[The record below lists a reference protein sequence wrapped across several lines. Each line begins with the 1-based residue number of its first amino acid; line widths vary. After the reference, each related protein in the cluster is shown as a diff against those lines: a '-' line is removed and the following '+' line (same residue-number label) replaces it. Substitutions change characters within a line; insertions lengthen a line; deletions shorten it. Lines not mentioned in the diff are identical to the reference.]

1 MAFLDHVELNIKAGK
16 GGDGVVRWRR
26 ERAVDMGGP
35 AGGDGGKGGN
45 VYVVGQRNLH
55 TLHHF
60 AHEKDF
66 AAQDGQPGGSKQ
78 MHGASGED
86 LYLYFPLGTELYI
99 PEYDKTI
106 DLIEEGQ
113 TELLFHGGQ
122 GGLGNVH
129 FKSSINR
136 SPEEFTAGKAGEFG
150 TVIANLKMI
159 ADVGLIGFPNAGK
172 SSLLNTLTKAQSKV
186 GNYNFTTLEP
196 HLGDYYGYI
205 IADIPGLI
213 EGASE
218 GKGLGH
224 RFLKHVE
231 RTGLLV
237 HMIDANEK
245 DFVKSYKTIRNELS
259 KFNPE
264 MMKKKEILV
273 ITKIDNVYP
282 NVKEIISLKL
292 KLEKIA
298 KPKENKVKEIKFTK
312 KDLAK
317 YTKEEVKALKQKN
330 KDDIKFAK
338 ELFKEE
344 TEKWKKSVKEQKET
358 SDKFKKFKDNIK
370 ALEKATKKK
379 VVLLSLYEDKS
390 VKDFEK
396 ILKKNLKK

>member
-1 MAFLDHVELNIKAGK
+1 MAFLDQVELKVRAGK

-26 ERAVDMGGP
+26 ERAIDMGGP
-35 AGGDGGKGGN
+35 AGGDGGRGGD

-66 AAQDGQPGGSKQ
+66 NAQDGNPGGSKE
-78 MHGASGED
+78 MHGKSGED
-86 LYLYFPLGTELYI
+86 LVLYFPLGTELYI
-99 PEYDKTI
+99 PEYDRSI
-106 DLIEEGQ
+106 DLMVEGQ
-113 TELLFHGGQ
+113 KELLFRGGA

-129 FKSSINR
+129 FKSSTNR
-136 SPEEFTAGKAGEFG
+136 SPEEFTQGKIGEFG

-159 ADVGLIGFPNAGK
+159 ADVGLIGYPNAGK

-196 HLGDYYGYI
+196 HLGDYYGFI

-224 RFLKHVE
+224 KFLKHVE

-237 HMIDANEK
+237 HMIDASEK
-245 DFVKSYKTIRNELS
+245 DFTKAYTTIKNELN

-264 MMKKKEILV
+264 LSKKKEVLV
-273 ITKIDNVYP
+273 ITKIDNIYP
-282 NVKEIISLKL
+282 NVKELATGKL
-292 KLEKIA
+292 KTTKIS
-298 KPKENKVKEIKFTK
+298 KPKENKVKELKLSK
-312 KDLAK
+312 KDLLK
-317 YTKEEVKALKQKN
+317 YTKEEVKALKAKN
-330 KDDIKFAK
+330 KEDIKFAK
-338 ELFKEE
+338 ELYKEE
-344 TEKWKKSVKEQKET
+344 LQKWK
-358 SDKFKKFKDNIK
+358 DAIKKQDEMVTKYKQFKDNVK
-370 ALEKATKKK
+370 KLEKLTKKK
-379 VVLLSLYEDKS
+379 VILLSLYEDKS

-396 ILKKNLKK
+396 VLRKFLK

>member
-1 MAFLDHVELNIKAGK
+1 MAFLDHVELKVKAGK

-35 AGGDGGKGGN
+35 AGGDGGRGGD

-60 AHEKDF
+60 ANEKEF
-66 AAQDGQPGGSKQ
+66 HAQDGNPGGSKQ
-78 MHGASGED
+78 MHGASGAP

-113 TELLFHGGQ
+113 TELLFRGGT

-129 FKSSINR
+129 FKSSTNR
-136 SPEEFTAGKAGEFG
+136 SPEEFTKGKVGEFG

-159 ADVGLIGFPNAGK
+159 ADVGLIGYPNAGK

-213 EGASE
+213 EGAHA
-218 GKGLGH
+218 GKGLGTK
-224 RFLKHVE
+224 FLKHVE

-237 HMIDANEK
+237 HMIDASEK
-245 DFVKSYKTIRNELS
+245 DFVKAYKTIRNELT
-259 KFNPE
+259 KFNPS

-273 ITKIDNVYP
+273 ITKIDNIYP
-282 NVKEIISLKL
+282 IVKDLIASKL
-292 KLEKIA
+292 KLEKIT
-298 KPKENKVKEIKFTK
+298 KPKETKVKEIKLCK
-312 KDLAK
+312 KDLLK
-317 YTKEEVKALKQKN
+317 YTKDEVKALKQKN
-330 KDDIKFAK
+330 KEEIKFAK

-344 TEKWKKSVKEQKET
+344 LSKWKESLKQQT
-358 SDKFKKFKDNIK
+358 LTLQKFKQFKDNVK
-370 ALEKATKKK
+370 KLEKATKKK
-379 VVLLSLYEDKS
+379 VILLSLYEDKTM
-390 VKDFEK
+390 KEFEK
-396 ILKKNLKK
+396 TLKKNLK